1 MILRRSSDYNMK
13 FKLEYSQIVR
23 RKLKILKQYLSEQ
36 YGEDFAKSAIKRIT
50 SRARELQDNPEL
62 VVAVLLQKTF
72 RENIIRRKKGNAEI
86 GIPLISYTTCTLS
99 FPASSSKRSIIILSA
114 FIVAE
119 RPSFLICLVSFKN
132 IAISSRPSESAMMR
146 LSSGSFSS

>member
-1 MILRRSSDYNMK
+1 MK

-62 VVAVLLQKTF
+62 VVAVWLQKLL
-72 RENIIRRKKGNAEI
+72 EK
-86 GIPLISYTTCTLS
+86 
-99 FPASSSKRSIIILSA
+99 IILSD
-114 FIVAE
+114 VKRE
-119 RPSFLICLVSFKN
+119 C
-132 IAISSRPSESAMMR
+132 
-146 LSSGSFSS
+146 